1 MSNRKLKKSG
11 EGKWVKDKYE
21 LTPEQNIF
29 LAKKTL
35 VNNIYNSAR
44 LEGCNITFP
53 DTQTILDGVSVAG
66 LKMQDVEV
74 VLNLRDA
81 WKFVLASIE
90 KPLDIDYMCKINS
103 YVSRNESLD
112 WGVLRYGEVGIT
124 GTDYK
129 PPVPEKDKVIQVL
142 NKLLNENSSITEKTI
157 SLFLWSCR
165 SQLFWD
171 GNKRTSLIAANK
183 LMISEGKGILMI
195 DEKHLLQFNK
205 LLTEYYITG
214 NRVEIGKFL
223 YENCIHGMTID
234 KELKEKYQKENKRES
249 DD

>member
-1 MSNRKLKKSG
+1 M
-11 EGKWVKDKYE
+11 KDKYE

-129 PPVPEKDKVIQVL
+129 PPVPEKDKVIQAL

-234 KELKEKYQKENKRES
+234 KEMKEKYQKENKRES

>member
-1 MSNRKLKKSG
+1 
-11 EGKWVKDKYE
+11 VKDKYE

-129 PPVPEKDKVIQVL
+129 PPVPEKDKVIQAL

-234 KELKEKYQKENKRES
+234 KEMKEKYQKENKRES

>member
-1 MSNRKLKKSG
+1 M
-11 EGKWVKDKYE
+11 KDKYE

-81 WKFVLASIE
+81 LKFVLASIE

-129 PPVPEKDKVIQVL
+129 PPVPEKDKVIQAL

>member
-1 MSNRKLKKSG
+1 M
-11 EGKWVKDKYE
+11 KDKYE

-35 VNNIYNSAR
+35 VNSIYNSAR

-129 PPVPEKDKVIQVL
+129 PPVPEKDKVIQAL

-234 KELKEKYQKENKRES
+234 KELKEKYQIKNERES
-249 DD
+249 ED

>member
-1 MSNRKLKKSG
+1 
-11 EGKWVKDKYE
+11 VKDKYE

>member
-1 MSNRKLKKSG
+1 M
-11 EGKWVKDKYE
+11 KDKYE

-129 PPVPEKDKVIQVL
+129 PPVPEKDKVIQAL

-157 SLFLWSCR
+157 SLFLWNCR

>member
-1 MSNRKLKKSG
+1 M
-11 EGKWVKDKYE
+11 KDKYE

-129 PPVPEKDKVIQVL
+129 PPVPEKDKVIQAL

>member
-1 MSNRKLKKSG
+1 M
-11 EGKWVKDKYE
+11 KDKYE

-129 PPVPEKDKVIQVL
+129 PPVPEKDKVIQAL

-205 LLTEYYITG
+205 LLTEYYSTG
-214 NRVEIGKFL
+214 NKAEISKFL

>member
-1 MSNRKLKKSG
+1 
-11 EGKWVKDKYE
+11 VKDKYE

-129 PPVPEKDKVIQVL
+129 PPVPEKDKVIQAL